1 MSGKLTIGRRT
12 VLRYAGA
19 GAVSAILAGCVGDEE
34 PDPNEEEDEEA
45 EDSDGASDEAS
56 DPDEEGITV
65 VQDAI
70 GTTLDPHAHREAVTT
85 RTLSQTYEG
94 LIRRDRDAE
103 IIAVLATDYERVDDE
118 TVRFEIREDVEFH
131 DGSELTPEDVAYSI
145 RRMVD
150 PDVGIA
156 SPQADQLSGVVGAEV
171 TDDGA
176 VDVLMDTV
184 NPAVF
189 SLFAAYMTVVSEE
202 WVESRDPDEVA
213 TDMNGTGPYRI
224 EEYEEDVELSLTRFE
239 GYWDDEPAIPA
250 VTFQGQPETSTRY
263 SALAAGEADFITDLH
278 PDDAPSVED
287 DPERR
292 VDSSPATRIVYVA
305 MRYDVE
311 PFDSVEFRQAMNYA
325 IDLEAIIESVLSGFG
340 EPTSQPSMEG
350 FFGFNPDLDPYPY
363 DPDRAAELV
372 SESGY
377 TDVDI
382 ELHTPIGDV
391 FGDVEVAQA
400 AAGYIDELEGVS
412 CEVQQREFGS
422 LVDELLD
429 GDIETSPEMYLISWG
444 NATFETSAIA
454 MPPLSS
460 TGAIT
465 SFSDEGVDDLFAQ
478 AEAEPDLDEREE
490 LYFEINERLHELAPW
505 VFLHQHYNIYG
516 IDERIEWE
524 PRIDEQIYVREMG
537 LR

>member
-1 MSGKLTIGRRT
+1 MSNSHTVRRRT

-19 GAVSAILAGCVGDEE
+19 GAVSAVLAGCVG
-34 PDPNEEEDEEA
+34 EEDEEL
-45 EDSDGASDEAS
+45 EGDDGEETDDTVEEEEEEESDD
-56 DPDEEGITV
+56 EGITI

-103 IIAVLATDYERVDDE
+103 IVPVLATEYERIDDE
-118 TVRFEIREDVEFH
+118 TVRFEIREGVEFH
-131 DGSELTPEDVAYSI
+131 DGSELSPEDVAYSV
-145 RRMVD
+145 RRIVD

-156 SPQADQLSGVVGAEV
+156 SPQADQISGVVDAEV

-189 SLFAAYMTVVSEE
+189 SLFAAYMTVMNEE
-202 WVESRDPDEVA
+202 WVESRDADDVA

-224 EEYEEDVELSLTRFE
+224 VEYEEDVELSLERFE
-239 GYWDDEPAIPA
+239 GYWDDEPEVQA
-250 VTFQGQPETSTRY
+250 VTFQGQPESSTRY
-263 SALAAGEADFITDLH
+263 SALQAGEADFITDLH
-278 PDDAPSVED
+278 PDDAPSIEDED
-287 DPERR
+287 DRR
-292 VDSSPATRIVYVA
+292 VDSSPATRIVFIA

-325 IDLEAIIESVLSGFG
+325 IDLDAIIESVLSGFG

-350 FFGFNPDLDPYPY
+350 FFGFNEGIEPYPY

-372 SESGY
+372 AESGY
-377 TDVDI
+377 TDVDL

-400 AAGYIDELEGVS
+400 VAGYIDDLEEVS
-412 CEVQQREFGS
+412 CEVQQREFSS

-454 MPPLSS
+454 MPPLAS
-460 TGAIT
+460 TGSLT
-465 SFSDEGVDDLFAQ
+465 SFSDEEIDELFTE
-478 AEAEPDLDEREE
+478 AEAEADLDAREE

-505 VFLHQHYNIYG
+505 IFLHQHYNIYG

>member
-1 MSGKLTIGRRT
+1 MGTQHSVGRRSI
-12 VLRYAGA
+12 LRYAGA
-19 GAVSAILAGCVGDEE
+19 GAVSAALAGCLGGEE
-34 PDPNEEEDEEA
+34 PDPGDDEEDGDETPE
-45 EDSDGASDEAS
+45 EAS
-56 DPDEEGITV
+56 DPEEDDEGITV

-94 LIRRDRDAE
+94 LLRRDRDAE
-103 IIAVLATDYERVDDE
+103 IVPVLATDYERVDDE
-118 TVRFEIREDVEFH
+118 RVRFEIREGVEFH
-131 DGSELTPEDVAYSI
+131 DGEELTAEDVAYSV
-145 RRMVD
+145 RRIVD

-156 SPQADQLSGVVGAEV
+156 SPQADQLSGVVDAEV
-171 TDDGA
+171 AEEGT

-189 SLFAAYMTVVSEE
+189 SLFAAYMTVMNEE
-202 WVESRDPDEVA
+202 WVESREADEVA
-213 TDMNGTGPYRI
+213 TEMNGTGPYRI
-224 EEYEEDVELSLTRFE
+224 LEYEEDVELSLERFE
-239 GYWDDEPAIPA
+239 GYWDDEPEVPA
-250 VTFQGQPETSTRY
+250 VTFQGQPESSTRY

-287 DPERR
+287 DADRR

-305 MRYDVE
+305 MRHDVE
-311 PFDSVEFRQAMNYA
+311 PFDSVEFRRAMNYA
-325 IDLEAIIESVLSGFG
+325 IDLETIIESVLSGFG

-372 SESGY
+372 EESGY
-377 TDVDI
+377 TDVEL

-400 AAGYIDELEGVS
+400 VAGYIDELEEVS
-412 CEVQQREFGS
+412 CEAEQREFSS

-429 GDIETSPEMYLISWG
+429 GEIETSPEMYLISWG

-454 MPPLSS
+454 MPPLASDGS
-460 TGAIT
+460 IT
-465 SFSDEGVDDLFAQ
+465 SFSDEEVDDLFTQ
-478 AEAEPDLDEREE
+478 AEAEPDLDAREE

-524 PRIDEQIYVREMG
+524 PRIDEQIYVQEMG